1 MNQLTIICFDVCDKK
16 RLRQVAIQLENVGQ
30 RIQYSVF
37 ECYLNNKKLNTLK
50 KRLATIINPKEDNIR
65 YYSICNKDKQKI
77 IIDGAGS
84 LTQDN
89 DYYLL

>member
-16 RLRQVAIQLENVGQ
+16 RLRQVAIQLENIGQ

-37 ECYLNNKKLNTLK
+37 ECYLNNKKLTTLK
-50 KRLATIINPKEDNIR
+50 KRLTAIINPEEDDIR

-77 IIDGAGS
+77 IIDGVGS